1 MSNANINLRQ
11 AVRAFT
17 LNYGDPIK
25 HLNSLLEQDPNNNI
39 AVLLKA
45 WMLVLSNDGPSLA
58 KARKLVAGLTTDKL
72 TQRENGH
79 LRALELALNN
89 QWPSAVAVLD
99 RHLMEDPHD
108 LIGHQCALRLD
119 GYQGRFHREAG
130 RAARA
135 LPFWSKEA
143 VSYTHLTLPTM
154 S

>member
-1 MSNANINLRQ
+1 
-11 AVRAFT
+11 
-17 LNYGDPIK
+17 
-25 HLNSLLEQDPNNNI
+25 
-39 AVLLKA
+39 
-45 WMLVLSNDGPSLA
+45 MLVLSNDGPSLA

-119 GYQGRFHREAG
+119 GYQGDFIAKQEERRGRFLSGQKKIRIMG
-130 RAARA
+130 SCFLFMA
-135 LPFWSKEA
+135 LVLRS
-143 VSYTHLTLPTM
+143 
-154 S
+154 